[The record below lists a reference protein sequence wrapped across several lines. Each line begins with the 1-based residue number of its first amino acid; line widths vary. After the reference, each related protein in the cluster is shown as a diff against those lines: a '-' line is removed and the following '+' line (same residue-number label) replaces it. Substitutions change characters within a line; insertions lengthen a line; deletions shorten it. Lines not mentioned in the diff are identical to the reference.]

1 MKSIKLLRKVFYAEL
16 SIGFIVLI
24 YGVYTAAQE
33 SFQKTLGLLPCFLLL
48 AFMLVVSI
56 ADKDLSDHN

>member
-1 MKSIKLLRKVFYAEL
+1 MKSIKLLRKFFYAEL

-33 SFQKTLGLLPCFLLL
+33 SFQKALGLLPCFLLL